1 MLPKDP
7 LLLMS
12 VLNTCLR
19 DKYRDLDALAD
30 DLNEDKALL
39 EEKLAAV
46 GYVYDP
52 GTNQF
57 RRKKQK

>member
-12 VLNTCLR
+12 VLNTYLR

-30 DLNEDKALL
+30 DLNADKA
-39 EEKLAAV
+39 EMEKTLAAA

-52 GTNQF
+52 DTNQF
-57 RRKKQK
+57 RRQ